1 MSNVLIGIIGVV
13 LFIGLAIAG
22 VLILG
27 SDFLNATSESRA
39 AAAVTQSMQVAQA
52 VTMFNM
58 KSGSPFVAANTTD
71 PFLNLRP
78 RFLKTVPVN
87 PVQSNIPVRGYD
99 ANGQMSGRTT
109 MVLISFDISNQ
120 SRDICLAAAR
130 DSGMVF
136 DNGTNTTIPTTTT
149 GAYPRDARG
158 RLFHAGCYESKA
170 AFGAIPANRYHIFQQ
185 V

>member
-27 SDFLNATSESRA
+27 SDFLSATSESRA
-39 AAAVTQSMQVAQA
+39 AAAVTQSMQVSHAI
-52 VTMFNM
+52 TMYNM
-58 KSGSPFVAANTTD
+58 KSGSAFVAANTSD
-71 PFLNLRP
+71 PFLGLRP

-87 PVQSNIPVRGYD
+87 PVDSSTPVKGYD
-99 ANGQMSGRTT
+99 VNGQMVGKTK
-109 MVLISFDISNQ
+109 MVIISFPITSQ
-120 SRDICLAAAR
+120 TKDICLAAAR
-130 DSGMVF
+130 DSGMVI
-136 DNGTNTTIPTTTT
+136 DT
-149 GAYPRDARG
+149 GANGSVPSATTAYPVDGRG

-170 AFGAIPANRYHIFQQ
+170 TFGAIPANRYHIFQQ